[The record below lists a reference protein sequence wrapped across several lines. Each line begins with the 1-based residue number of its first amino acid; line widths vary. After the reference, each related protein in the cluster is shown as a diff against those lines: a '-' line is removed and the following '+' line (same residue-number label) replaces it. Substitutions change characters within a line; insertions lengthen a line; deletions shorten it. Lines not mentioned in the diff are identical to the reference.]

1 MLSTNPAWLGGGLKT
16 TPPWLGGGGSTK
28 ENIFA
33 PNTPKMTRN
42 GTYSQLKIESWT
54 VLI

>member
-1 MLSTNPAWLGGGLKT
+1 MLSTTLACLGGGLNT
-16 TPPWLGGGGSTK
+16 TPPWLEGGGSTK
-28 ENIFA
+28 ENMFA
-33 PNTPKMTRN
+33 PNTPKMTGN